1 MAVVNL
7 PPGEAMAMAREAD
20 LRRRLNS
27 PDPTVRYRAR
37 EESELMSMRQM
48 SRIAAAQA
56 KATERAYF
64 QELERC
70 ERSNRKNNKYRS
82 LPAGARVLK
91 GE

>member
-7 PPGEAMAMAREAD
+7 PPGEAMAMARDAD
-20 LRRRLNS
+20 LQRRLS
-27 PDPTVRYRAR
+27 SIDPVERFRAR
-37 EESELMSMRQM
+37 EECELMSMRQM

-70 ERSNRKNNKYRS
+70 ERADRSNNKYKP
-82 LPAGARVLK
+82 LPAGAKVIK
-91 GE
+91 